1 MYVETSAQIY
11 AGFMGLFSIVVIAL
25 HLYGI
30 ARVGLNRNFHFD
42 ISRHA
47 KVPRSTRGR
56 GFFFFGGWVVVVAAM
71 LREHFSFSIYF
82 FFCPRDGESDCSSPS
97 FA

>member
-1 MYVETSAQIY
+1 MYVETSTLVS

-56 GFFFFGGWVVVVAAM
+56 GYSTHLLIGVVFFFF
-71 LREHFSFSIYF
+71 F
-82 FFCPRDGESDCSSPS
+82 F
-97 FA
+97 

>member
-56 GFFFFGGWVVVVAAM
+56 GYMSTLIAWIF
-71 LREHFSFSIYF
+71 FSFLTLLGVWVF
-82 FFCPRDGESDCSSPS
+82 LGVRV
-97 FA
+97 